1 MIRIR
6 WPVKSSARWAASL
19 TMLALAYTLWSG
31 VGWAQER
38 PVAQRPAPALTRPPS
53 QPVSPDSALSPV
65 GRAQERPVAQR
76 PAPALTRPP
85 SQPLSQDSTLVALSV
100 SEPTGGALGT
110 ALASCDKGSEGSEA
124 LILPGPKGEVKLD
137 RCYRGR
143 DHLVCSF
150 NALLTEAKSLIE
162 GYGKIVEARY
172 PDVNNVDGVCSIK
185 PDNLATDL
193 QSAIDFTNRFKALK
207 AEFNVR
213 TNCASKI
220 GQSLKDVTLRDMAQA
235 PEILKSMIDSIEGD
249 IKGISVAQAKVVELA
264 EKIDSSQKAIAT
276 IRMIHRA
283 MCLKDQ
289 RAVSQGKDRARQ

>member
-1 MIRIR
+1 MIEISKGRAG
-6 WPVKSSARWAASL
+6 KFSALWTASL
-19 TMLALAYTLWSG
+19 TMLALSPVFWSG

-38 PVAQRPAPALTRPPS
+38 PVGWTQ
-53 QPVSPDSALSPV
+53 V
-65 GRAQERPVAQR
+65 RPVAQR
-76 PAPALTRPP
+76 PPAPAPRRVPG
-85 SQPLSQDSTLVALSV
+85 QPALPDSAPVALTV

-110 ALASCDKGSEGSEA
+110 ALASCDKGSESSES

-162 GYGKIVEARY
+162 DYGKIVEARY
-172 PDVNNVDGVCSIK
+172 PDVSNVDGVCSMK
-185 PDNLATDL
+185 PDNLTTDL
-193 QSAIDFTNRFKALK
+193 QQATDFANRFRALK
-207 AEFNVR
+207 AEYSVR

-249 IKGISVAQAKVVELA
+249 VKGIAVAQAKVMDLA
-264 EKIDSSQKAIAT
+264 EKIDSSQKAITT
-276 IRMIHRA
+276 IRMIHRT

-289 RAVSQGKDRARQ
+289 RVVATKDRASQ

>member
-1 MIRIR
+1 MIEISKGRAG
-6 WPVKSSARWAASL
+6 KFSALWTASL
-19 TMLALAYTLWSG
+19 TMLALSPVFWSG

-38 PVAQRPAPALTRPPS
+38 PVGWTQ
-53 QPVSPDSALSPV
+53 V
-65 GRAQERPVAQR
+65 RPVAQKP
-76 PAPALTRPP
+76 PAPAPRRVPG
-85 SQPLSQDSTLVALSV
+85 QPALPDSAPVALTV

-110 ALASCDKGSEGSEA
+110 ALASCDKGSESSES

-162 GYGKIVEARY
+162 DYGKIVDARY
-172 PDVNNVDGVCSIK
+172 PDVSNVDGVCSMK
-185 PDNLATDL
+185 PDNLTTDL
-193 QSAIDFTNRFKALK
+193 QQATNFANRFKALK
-207 AEFNVR
+207 AEYSVR

-235 PEILKSMIDSIEGD
+235 PDILKSMIDSIEGD
-249 IKGISVAQAKVVELA
+249 VKGIAVAQAKVVELA
-264 EKIDSSQKAIAT
+264 EKIDSSQKAITT
-276 IRMIHRA
+276 IRMIHRT

-289 RAVSQGKDRARQ
+289 RVVASKDRASQ